1 MVVAKHDI
9 VEIADVP
16 RELRGEDFVPSRT
29 TQDLRGLARAPTAL
43 PERLCGMAAL
53 ARGMS

>member
-53 ARGMS
+53 AREMS